1 MSNNY
6 NSGIARIKG
15 FAIHLPISLEETNR
29 YIADTLPS
37 IETLSIIINGL
48 PTKSQIICSSLVDLD
63 KVTQALLWQKLNN
76 RLYDN
81 LTINN
86 IDQPSFDQLRNVD
99 PASVSIFFEHKQ
111 RAFSTIF

>member
-1 MSNNY
+1 MTIWSLWTTQQTKCFQTVIRLQTLSNNY

-48 PTKSQIICSSLVDLD
+48 PTKSQIIWSSLVDLD

-86 IDQPSFDQLRNVD
+86 IDQQ
-99 PASVSIFFEHKQ
+99 
-111 RAFSTIF
+111 